1 MLITNTFIGITGR
14 SILTE
19 LGSISFP
26 RSFPVDIMH
35 LFFENIAI
43 HMFKHW
49 TGSFYKHIDMN
60 DHFILLN
67 STWKEIGH
75 LMHSSRKQM
84 PLEFGRPPRNIW
96 KHHNGFKITEWS
108 SWITMYSL
116 PFLNK
121 KLPRTY
127 V

>member
-1 MLITNTFIGITGR
+1 MLITNIFIGVSGR

-19 LGSISFP
+19 LRSISFP
-26 RSFPVDIMH
+26 KSFPVDIMH

-49 TGSFYKHIDMN
+49 IGTFYKNISTT
-60 DHFILLN
+60 DHFILPN

-75 LMHSSRKQM
+75 LMHSSRKQI
-84 PLEFGRPPRNIW
+84 PLEFGRPPRNIL
-96 KHHNGFKITEWS
+96 KHHNGFKAAEWS
-108 SWITMYSL
+108 SWITIYSL
-116 PFLNK
+116 SFLDK
-121 KLPRTY
+121 KLPRMY